1 MKMVGHQRPCVT
13 ERPGLNQ
20 NRLKPIEKIIPVEIG
35 PKYFPPLY
43 SPANNMVKR
52 TSGINARSFAWNV
65 ASVSFDPPSKLIL
78 RDSVR
83 QGEIFQIRII

>member
-13 ERPGLNQ
+13 GRLGFNQ
-20 NRLKPIEKIIPVEIG
+20 NRLKPLEKIIPVEIG
-35 PKYFPPLY
+35 PKYFPPRY

-52 TSGINARSFAWNV
+52 TSGINASFAWHV

-83 QGEIFQIRII
+83 QGEIFQNQII